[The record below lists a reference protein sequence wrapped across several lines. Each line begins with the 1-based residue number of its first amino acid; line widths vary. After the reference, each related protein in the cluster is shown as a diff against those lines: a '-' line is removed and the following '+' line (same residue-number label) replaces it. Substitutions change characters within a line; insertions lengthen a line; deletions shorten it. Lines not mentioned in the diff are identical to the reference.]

1 MQAVADNDNPVEPT
15 EQPMLE
21 AQSSFVGDEM
31 AAALR
36 PAAAAKPDT
45 DDLMQDEESQERE
58 RDVFEV
64 MFDCQIK
71 NLVEFVDKK
80 QVSQQKTKEE
90 TQHDIILYI
99 QDEFDFYQAWENVF
113 RSEVPDF
120 QNEEDGERYKASQTT
135 WIHEM
140 PEVLTFQMQR
150 T

>member
-45 DDLMQDEESQERE
+45 DDLMQDEENQERE

-80 QVSQQKTKEE
+80 QVSQ
-90 TQHDIILYI
+90 
-99 QDEFDFYQAWENVF
+99 
-113 RSEVPDF
+113 
-120 QNEEDGERYKASQTT
+120 
-135 WIHEM
+135 
-140 PEVLTFQMQR
+140 
-150 T
+150 